1 MGVFKMETYELFNRI
16 KLVVIIA
23 LIVGLLGVVTYLI
36 YGFTFM
42 WHVLAATL
50 INIFLGV
57 VAILFLFT
65 SIYLGIKN
73 LMLNRELD
81 KKQKEIERISHNLKN
96 CNRRLREKKST
107 DEE

>member
-1 MGVFKMETYELFNRI
+1 METYELFNRI

-23 LIVGLLGVVTYLI
+23 LIVGFLGVVTYLI

-42 WHVLAATL
+42 WQVIVTTL

-57 VAILFLFT
+57 VAILFLFA
-65 SIYLGIKN
+65 SIYLGIKI

-81 KKQKEIERISHNLKN
+81 KQQKEIERISHNLKN
-96 CNRRLREKKST
+96 CNRRLRKKKSG
-107 DEE
+107 DEG